1 MVFRFLADRYASSGS
16 LLGSLLHGTTTL
28 ILAAATA
35 VLSINCGR
43 IAHCAGPRT
52 VPNIVLILVDDLGWM
67 DLSCQGSKYF
77 ETPNI
82 DRLARQGMRFTNGYA
97 ACAVCSP
104 RRAAIQTGRYPAR
117 VGITDWIRARFQGG
131 KVPPPGE
138 KPPEYV
144 GNPKA
149 KLLCPRNPLY
159 MELDELTLAEALHA
173 AGYVSCHVGKW
184 HLGPDPWFPEKQGY
198 DLNLGG
204 CDLGQPPSYFDPYQ
218 SNRPDYRI
226 PNLKPRR
233 PGEYLTDREA
243 DEAVGFIRSHKD
255 KPFFLNLCHYAVHTP
270 LMAKKDLIDKYEA
283 KTRTN
288 QKNAV
293 YAAMI
298 QSVDEST
305 ARVMATLD
313 ELKLAE
319 NTVVIFTS
327 DNGGLLGS
335 TDNAPL
341 RAGKGHPYEGGIRV
355 PLIVRWPATVKPDG
369 ACDVPACSVDFF
381 PTLLEIAGVP
391 LPKDRAIDGAS
402 LLPLLKQTGPL
413 KRDALFWHFPHYR
426 GGEPY
431 SIVRLGDWKL
441 IRHWESG
448 RRELFNLA
456 EDLGESRNRAGEMPE
471 KVGQLDERLTQWL
484 TATGAKL
491 PQPNPNYKP

>member
-1 MVFRFLADRYASSGS
+1 MEDGAIVGTAVPNTPNSFLCTEKNYSNFILELQFKVDDGLNSGVQVRSQSLPSYHNGQVHGYQVEIDPSDRAWSGGIYDEGRRGWLFDLKNNEPARKAFKHNDWNEYRIECRGDSIKTWINGVPAADLKDSMTHSGFIALQVHNIGKGDKVLQVRFRNLR
-16 LLGSLLHGTTTL
+16 LKK
-28 ILAAATA
+28 LAASVTEQQSGA
-35 VLSINCGR
+35 R
-43 IAHCAGPRT
+43 P
-52 VPNIVLILVDDLGWM
+52 PNVILILVDDLGWT

-77 ETPNI
+77 ETPSI
-82 DRLARQGMRFTNGYA
+82 DRLAEQGMRFTNGYA

-104 RRAAIQTGRYPAR
+104 TRAAIQTGRYPAR
-117 VGITDWIRARFQGG
+117 VGITDWIHARFQGG
-131 KVPPPGE
+131 KAPPPD
-138 KPPEYV
+138 KKLPEYV
-144 GNPKA
+144 GNPKE

-159 MELDELTLAEALHA
+159 MELDELTIAEALHT
-173 AGYVSCHVGKW
+173 AGYVSCHIGKW
-184 HLGPDPWFPEKQGY
+184 HLGPEPWFPEKQGY

-226 PNLKPRR
+226 PNLKPRH

-270 LMAKKDLIDKYEA
+270 LMAKKELIDKYEA
-283 KTRTN
+283 KARTN

-305 ARVMATLD
+305 ARVMAVLD

-341 RAGKGHPYEGGIRV
+341 RRQGLSLRGR
-355 PLIVRWPATVKPDG
+355 D
-369 ACDVPACSVDFF
+369 S
-381 PTLLEIAGVP
+381 
-391 LPKDRAIDGAS
+391 RAAA
-402 LLPLLKQTGPL
+402 GPL
-413 KRDALFWHFPHYR
+413 ARDGQA
-426 GGEPY
+426 EQ
-431 SIVRLGDWKL
+431 RLQ
-441 IRHWESG
+441 
-448 RRELFNLA
+448 
-456 EDLGESRNRAGEMPE
+456 RAGM
-471 KVGQLDERLTQWL
+471 
-484 TATGAKL
+484 
-491 PQPNPNYKP
+491 